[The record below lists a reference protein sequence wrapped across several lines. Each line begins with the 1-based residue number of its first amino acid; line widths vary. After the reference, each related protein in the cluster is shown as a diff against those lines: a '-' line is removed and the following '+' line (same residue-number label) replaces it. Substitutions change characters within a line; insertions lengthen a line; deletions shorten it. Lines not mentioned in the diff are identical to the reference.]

1 MWADVFLGEYVG
13 LVVGREKGSGGKG
26 LCDVLMEG
34 CLWILIDVVCF
45 RGSVI
50 SFFLANDGLS
60 RHVHA
65 FAKKCF
71 NVMSPQTSIAY
82 TVAPSNPKWHTR
94 CKAIKPATRIQNP
107 EKRNKQNAPSC
118 VQQAIPH
125 ACSER
130 S

>member
-50 SFFLANDGLS
+50 SFFS
-60 RHVHA
+60 V
-65 FAKKCF
+65 
-71 NVMSPQTSIAY
+71 
-82 TVAPSNPKWHTR
+82 
-94 CKAIKPATRIQNP
+94 
-107 EKRNKQNAPSC
+107 E
-118 VQQAIPH
+118 
-125 ACSER
+125 
-130 S
+130 